1 MPAPL
6 LSFARYREIAIALA
20 ARLDAG
26 SGEEVIVASGGVASA
41 VTAELLRRA
50 ASGAV
55 TVRLLTIDNF
65 ARRIVNDAGEYPRV
79 ADEAERRLAM
89 RAAADKIDDPILQS
103 RGVASMLE
111 RSYRDVRDGGIGLD
125 VFESRARGAGALR
138 NRERTRLILRVWRE
152 HERLIA
158 QLGAIDPADL
168 LSRAASLIQNS
179 APIASQIVAGFYDM
193 TGAQLRVVTALA
205 AAGRLASLWMP
216 IDGEDE
222 AYRFAHRLIAQLQSS
237 SLIPHPSS
245 LRIKVPEWTI
255 AQYETKSTEMREVC
269 RSVRELLDRDTP
281 PSSIGIVARSL
292 DPYDVSLI
300 QRFAAEFGF
309 RLSRE
314 PETPL
319 IAHRVGR
326 AICTILRLRD
336 EGFPRGDVIEVLRD
350 GFQPT
355 RRVSIDN
362 LDRET
367 RDAQIA
373 GGVAAGFSPPTGGL
387 KAAATLPEYWGVVAE
402 LETLSP
408 AGPLA
413 GRHWSDLLQ
422 RVVGRIRLENEFDLA
437 AAGAIDDVAA
447 LFRRSNSWNRV
458 FDIESVC
465 DALQQESLGDPRPAT
480 RDPRIWLGDIMQSRG
495 RNFEH
500 LFAIR
505 MQEDVL
511 PQRRVDDPLLPDSD
525 RRLLAVRE
533 IGDGRDEE
541 RLLFQLLIDA
551 ASTSVRFSF
560 AGSDGFGKVLRASPL
575 LKQFAIGQR
584 PDRRATLLQNFSA
597 SFSTPAHPYSR
608 LPAPRARQ
616 MQLVVRAGTQSVFD
630 GYLGVEFRQQI
641 LQALQSVSPTQ
652 LEDFGECPQKFLL
665 KHLLGVRDI
674 DDPEREL
681 QINHREKGTLDHR
694 ILERFYRSLDPAAI
708 GRAEPFL
715 PQLAPALRERID
727 VTIDEAFAELEAA
740 HPPFNRAM
748 RDIERRAT
756 KRNLQAFLAA
766 DIADLVENNLRP
778 ERFEYK
784 FGTKYVKK
792 GNADHPDP
800 FVIEAHGIPIR
811 VDGSVDRIDVWRRP
825 PPAADAPE
833 GGRVHTDAR
842 LRIVD
847 YKSGKALRH
856 RDLGDKIDRGVR
868 LQLALYAM
876 AVAKFFDIDPRSID
890 GAVKPLMAPPS
901 DAPKFAFDLGE
912 KEQRLRQT
920 LDLFVGGM
928 LRGAFPAFPN
938 DRDEDFN
945 SCKYCPVN
953 HSCRT
958 KHDDTERYAVTRL
971 NDPRTLLERLP

>member
-6 LSFARYREIAIALA
+6 LSFARYRDIATALA

-41 VTAELLRRA
+41 VTAELLRRSA
-50 ASGAV
+50 RGAV
-55 TVRLLTIDNF
+55 SVRLLTIDNF
-65 ARRIVNDAGEYPRV
+65 ARRIINDAGQYPRV
-79 ADEAERRLAM
+79 ANEAERRLAM
-89 RAAADKIDDPILQS
+89 RTAAQTIDDPILQS

-125 VFESRARGAGALR
+125 EFESRGRAAGALR
-138 NRERTRLILRVWRE
+138 NRERTRLMLRVWRE
-152 HERLIA
+152 YERLIA
-158 QLGAIDPADL
+158 QLGLIDPADL
-168 LSRAASLIQNS
+168 LSRTASILRNAKI
-179 APIASQIVAGFYDM
+179 APQIVAGFYDM

-205 AAGRLASLWMP
+205 AAGKLSSVLMP

-222 AYRFAHRLIAQLQSS
+222 AYRFAHRLIAQLGDS

-245 LRIKVPEWTI
+245 LRIKVPTSSI
-255 AQYETKSTEMREVC
+255 AQFETKSVELREVC
-269 RSVRELLDRDTP
+269 RSVRELLDQGTAP
-281 PSSIGIVARSL
+281 ASIGIVARSL
-292 DPYDVSLI
+292 DSYDVSLI
-300 QRFAAEFGF
+300 HRFAEDFGF
-309 RLSRE
+309 RTTRADE
-314 PETPL
+314 IPL
-319 IAHRVGR
+319 AAHRVGR

-336 EGFPRGDVIEVLRD
+336 RSFPRGDVIEVLRD
-350 GFQPT
+350 GFQPA
-355 RRVSIDN
+355 RGVNIDD

-373 GGVAAGFSPPTGGL
+373 GGPAANVGAV
-387 KAAATLPEYWGVVAE
+387 KEYAAIVAE
-402 LETLSP
+402 LEALSP
-408 AGPLA
+408 AGALA
-413 GRHWSDLLQ
+413 GRHCSELLQ
-422 RVVGRIRLENEFDLA
+422 RLIGRLRMESDFDLTA
-437 AAGAIDDVAA
+437 AAAIDDIAA
-447 LFRRSNSWNRV
+447 LLRRAGAWNRR
-458 FDIESVC
+458 FDVESVC
-465 DALQQESLGDPRPAT
+465 DALQQCSLRPPT
-480 RDPRIWLGDIMQSRG
+480 SDLRPPVWLGDIMQSRG

-505 MQEDVL
+505 MQEDVF
-511 PQRRVDDPLLPDSD
+511 PQRRIDDPLLPDSD
-525 RRLLAVRE
+525 RGLLGVRE

-575 LKQFAIGQR
+575 LKQFAIAEQ
-584 PDRRATLLQNFSA
+584 PERRASLLKNFGAAFSA
-597 SFSTPAHPYSR
+597 PAHEYAR
-608 LPAPRARQ
+608 LPAPRSRQ
-616 MQLVVRAGTQSVFD
+616 MQLIARSGTQSVFD
-630 GYLGVEFRQQI
+630 GYIGSSFEQKVLD
-641 LQALQSVSPTQ
+641 ALQSISPTQ

-681 QINHREKGTLDHR
+681 QINPREKGTLDHR
-694 ILERFYRSLDPAAI
+694 ILERFYRSLDATAI
-708 GRAEPFL
+708 ERAQPFL

-727 VTIDEAFAELEAA
+727 ATIDEAFAELEAV

-748 RDIERRAT
+748 REIERRAT
-756 KRNLQAFLAA
+756 KRNLHAFLAA
-766 DIADLVENNLRP
+766 DIVDLVENNLRP

-784 FGTKYVKK
+784 FGTKYVKR

-800 FVIEAHGIPIR
+800 FVIDGRGIPIR
-811 VDGSVDRIDVWRRP
+811 VDGSVDRIDR
-825 PPAADAPE
+825 
-833 GGRVHTDAR
+833 GDAR

-847 YKSGKALRH
+847 YKSGKAQRH
-856 RDLGDKIDRGVR
+856 RDLSAKIDRGVR

-876 AVAKFFDIDPRSID
+876 AVAKFFDLDPRSVD

-901 DAPKFAFDLGE
+901 DAPKFAFSLGE
-912 KEQRLRQT
+912 KEQRLRET
-920 LDLFVGGM
+920 LDLFVSSM

-938 DRDEDFN
+938 DRDDDFN

-958 KHDDTERYAVTRL
+958 KHDEAERYAVTRL
-971 NDPRTLLERLP
+971 SDPRTLLEQLP